1 MPAQGRMTW
10 RLLFLALVLTLSTGG
25 LVVRLVQLQVIEHGR
40 YAEEAYREHYAER
53 DTYALR
59 GPILDREGHPLATSV
74 EAWDVYVNRLTW
86 EDDEA
91 AATEAA
97 RQLGALLTIDPT
109 ILRSDVLGDR
119 NGEVLTGEAIDYN
132 LGLRIKDQDLVG
144 VRLEPSSRRVYP
156 EGGIASSVLGYL
168 GKDRLGLTGIEQ
180 GFDELLAGKKGR
192 TIYEQDSL
200 GNQIALG
207 AVEVQAPEPGG
218 SVVLTIDRGVQRAA
232 ERALDNAIAYYQ
244 ALGGSIIVMDPHTGE
259 ILALTSR
266 PSVNNTQLD
275 FGQGSNIVDLSRLR
289 AVTDLYEPGSPFKL
303 ITMAAALDIG
313 ALAPDT
319 TYYDSG
325 VYEYSDFT
333 IENWDRSANGTQTM
347 TQVLQRSLN
356 TGAIFAAREAGAD
369 TFYDY
374 LSRFGFNETTGVDL
388 PGEAAGRYRLPGDPA
403 WSQLDLAT
411 NSFGQGIN
419 VTPLEMINAIAA
431 IANGGELMRPF
442 IVKEAHGSDGVVKTA
457 PKVIRRVISEET
469 SETLRDM
476 MVEVVNGLNGQTAS
490 IPGYLIAGKTGTSS
504 IYNEVIEGYDDQ
516 RVIVSFVGIVPA
528 ENPRFVVLVKIDEP
542 AGVAYGS
549 TVAAPVFQ
557 QLAEQVVGL
566 LNVQPDEGALV
577 QSAGDDE

>member
-1 MPAQGRMTW
+1 MTW

-86 EDDEA
+86 EDNEA

-97 RQLGALLTIDPT
+97 RQLASLLTMDSNV
-109 ILRSDVLGDR
+109 LLSDVLADR

-132 LGLRIKDQDLVG
+132 LGLRIRDQDLAG
-144 VRLEPSSRRVYP
+144 VRLEPSSRRIYP
-156 EGGIASSVLGYL
+156 EGGIASSVLGFL

-180 GFDELLAGKKGR
+180 AFDELLAGKKGR

-232 ERALDNAIAYYQ
+232 ENALDNAISYYQ
-244 ALGGSIIVMDPHTGE
+244 ALGGSIIVMDPRTGE

-266 PSVNNTQLD
+266 PSVDNTQLD

-303 ITMAAALDIG
+303 ITMAAALDVG

-325 VYEYSDFT
+325 VYQYSDFE
-333 IENWDRSANGTQTM
+333 IENWDGSANGTQTM

-369 TFYDY
+369 TFYEY
-374 LSRFGFNETTGVDL
+374 LARFGFNETTGIDL

-431 IANGGELMRPF
+431 IANGGELMRPY
-442 IVKEAHGSDGVVKTA
+442 IVKEAHGPDGVVKTT

-469 SETLRDM
+469 SETLREM
-476 MVEVVNGLNGQTAS
+476 MVEVVAGLNGQTAS
-490 IPGYLIAGKTGTSS
+490 IPGYQIAGKTGTSS
-504 IYNEVIEGYDDQ
+504 IYNGVIEGYDDQ

-528 ENPRFVVLVKIDEP
+528 DNPRFVVLVKIDEP

-566 LNVQPDEGALV
+566 LNVQPDDGALV
-577 QSAGDDE
+577 QSPGGDE

>member
-1 MPAQGRMTW
+1 MTW

-97 RQLGALLTIDPT
+97 RQLASLLTMDSNV
-109 ILRSDVLGDR
+109 LLSDVLADR

-132 LGLRIKDQDLVG
+132 LGLRIRDQDLAG
-144 VRLEPSSRRVYP
+144 VRLEPSSRRIYP
-156 EGGIASSVLGYL
+156 EGGIASSVLGFL

-180 GFDELLAGKKGR
+180 AFDELLAGKKGR

-232 ERALDNAIAYYQ
+232 ENALDNAISYYQ
-244 ALGGSIIVMDPHTGE
+244 ALGGSIIVMDPRTGE

-266 PSVNNTQLD
+266 PSVDNTQLD

-303 ITMAAALDIG
+303 ITMAAALDVG

-325 VYEYSDFT
+325 VYQYSDFE
-333 IENWDRSANGTQTM
+333 IENWDGSANGTQTM

-369 TFYDY
+369 TFYEY
-374 LSRFGFNETTGVDL
+374 LARFGFNETTGIDL

-431 IANGGELMRPF
+431 IANGGELMRPY
-442 IVKEAHGSDGVVKTA
+442 IVKEAHGPDGVVKTT

-469 SETLRDM
+469 SETLREM
-476 MVEVVNGLNGQTAS
+476 MVEVVAGLNGQTAS
-490 IPGYLIAGKTGTSS
+490 IPGYQIAGKTGTSS
-504 IYNEVIEGYDDQ
+504 IYNGVIEGYDDQ

-528 ENPRFVVLVKIDEP
+528 DNPRFVVLVKIDEP

-566 LNVQPDEGALV
+566 LNVQPDDGALV
-577 QSAGDDE
+577 QSPGGDE